1 MYKLFQQVRIQQ
13 MVFNVRKK
21 FTDLFFLKKKVY
33 FGMISNENLTKS
45 KSICYIIIFFLLCFV
60 VLAIKNGREISRFTG
75 AADENR
81 IQKMIDQLSR

>member
-1 MYKLFQQVRIQQ
+1 ML
-13 MVFNVRKK
+13 
-21 FTDLFFLKKKVY
+21 
-33 FGMISNENLTKS
+33 NLS
-45 KSICYIIIFFLLCFV
+45 GCDGIFLLFFV

>member
-1 MYKLFQQVRIQQ
+1 MQFRT
-13 MVFNVRKK
+13 NVGS
-21 FTDLFFLKKKVY
+21 LLKRLK
-33 FGMISNENLTKS
+33 IIS
-45 KSICYIIIFFLLCFV
+45 KSDVKLKHMEYNYFFFV